1 MPSKK
6 LNVRPNSFY
15 VEKQVTNG
23 QMVFDQHGDFSNKTD
38 LNYNI
43 NTGKTPSNLL
53 LSGNVDSNEHVI
65 RGRYGLRGGY
75 LRTYVS
81 GLHVADGDGT
91 VPSLQLFGLHNNYDI
106 KEGGMIF
113 ARPTSAGTITATNGS
128 TAVSGVGT
136 TWSGTTGFF
145 GKYFKGTNYQGGA
158 YIYIGPN
165 GSKERYEVAAIG
177 SNTALTL
184 STNYTGTT
192 TSTTQL
198 ELDEDMGANVTTF
211 SSVYTGPSVNFEENF
226 DGLDAKLSAV
236 TEITREGANT
246 IVKRQNPYILCSLYD
261 EFKYNVSSVINNH
274 GHALGMQSLKNV
286 KIIMEQNAY
295 YPVRAQNAYDL
306 NSFIGNIENGFIM
319 RNPDGGIQ
327 SRNAGTPNQSYG
339 SPSDTAFMNNF
350 NNTVLSQGRL
360 YLAKETSP
368 SPDGQFYHILN
379 RNGRASGYG
388 MFISN
393 INSALIKYDSEQTF
407 DPNPENTV
415 NTTTNNT
422 IFDKVYSSFNFNN
435 PFTATSDVPVLTST
449 VELQS
454 DVVKSGANAARIY
467 HLWDFSPDNAD
478 IEKYLGRDNS
488 LNPQTA
494 YMAKYDIPFPLT
506 QDMSLSRNGDRRSYV
521 PYISMDMNVAKL
533 QPSVLYDIQNYL
545 GSTLG
550 NNVTG
555 NFINDPTVEYSGS
568 DFQSTNFGTTAAI
581 RTKAMTFLRSVV
593 ITFSNYK
600 PLDTHTTLEDF
611 LQYGFDNAYGSSQN
625 AESIVGG
632 VVLSRLGM
640 DGADIEN
647 EFIYA
652 QALPIVKF
660 NTFQMGF
667 NEMWNAGSGHQF
679 GFGLAKIR
687 SGTADGRLQQM
698 LMFPANIENSNSVPA
713 ATPRVVKLPMNEFFN
728 MKFYIDVLQ
737 DTGANSN
744 SYANTRNPY
753 ATFPNSRQGVA
764 MRCVF
769 QTDAI
774 NEESTS
780 EDIYKDM
787 PYLDLNF
794 SVSGGNA
801 NPGASTGGSTP
812 GFRFSDFF
820 STPNAVTCK
829 YPKHMIIWVQ
839 NYRFVNSAESQ
850 FAFGDN
856 QIIDSASGSAIETEV
871 YIDNVM
877 GCDFYKNIANTTSKG
892 KIPSPVLFPQ
902 GELVDSPI
910 RFIEDGS
917 IDMTSFN
924 AGTAVNATDANTTI
938 SSYSPASHFCIGF
951 DSKLDL
957 PISGSSTARRGYL
970 LMNDFYTTSF
980 TRLDRIIP
988 DLYSGATIS
997 LGKSDYDDGVWLDG
1011 SSSGTEVQGSPY
1023 ASGTV
1028 GVNYFDP
1035 AVGNAQYSTT
1045 GNKDITSKI
1054 CFGTGSNNNF
1064 LSSDGFT
1071 QKGFIN
1077 INISNAGNST
1087 SNAYDVWA
1095 KRENAFCST
1104 KITDVPRGGNNLAT
1118 NQLQVADVDVFN
1130 PYNENEEY
1138 ILYQANFEF
1147 SGSTFKILT
1156 LKGGVSAIGENNIVT
1171 FNESVV
1177 SGSGVFANAIGRETQ
1192 LPYLYISP
1200 YKYWVN
1206 LNTRGDQN
1214 YQPRSFTGVTLVHN
1228 NLSGASASPS
1238 TVTGTTF
1245 NEATYTFK
1253 VADTGSI
1260 GQSASYDSAWNFTL
1274 DPEADTAL
1282 ILTQNFGYGAY
1293 DTAEK
1298 KGGYLSHTTPS
1309 LNTYNYMNIG
1319 PLLLDSTV
1327 QERGNFNLMMRQ
1339 LPSDYTTNV
1348 RLIGDEYASDNQLQ
1362 FKPTY
1367 IYEYLDSTPFIN
1379 SFTVEPA
1386 IDLLSKGTN
1395 LYDLSTENLNAIR
1408 FNWDIPDD
1416 DIWYQMIH
1424 IDNNGAIENKYQN
1437 AKLWIPMN
1445 EEPPNLTTKPT
1456 INWYNKI
1463 TDTSGTAVVG
1473 ANVRSF
1479 VDGLQGYSPHIS
1491 GNAVESASIR
1501 VTNSEND
1508 AFKNLTEYTFVIH
1521 VTFDATEKGS
1531 NTLIFGQ
1538 GVFNHMI
1545 ALRKDANDVIQYDHS
1560 TSSATSTA
1568 TGSTVVRCDGETVYS
1583 IIVTYRYQSEAGPDL
1598 KLYVDGK
1605 LDGYVVDA
1613 VNKYTGS
1620 DHLQFAYGYAAF
1632 PPGINYFQGRVEEFV
1647 LWDKQFL
1654 VVEGNEYIYNTA
1666 DLDDLTSGKTNTWSA
1681 KLFAYD
1687 YHNIRGKTFK
1697 EVASSQNISWRTTPV

>member
-1 MPSKK
+1 MPVKSLKVK
-6 LNVRPNSFY
+6 PNKFY

-23 QMVFDQHGDFSNKTD
+23 QIVFDQHGDFSNATD
-38 LNYNI
+38 YHYDI
-43 NTGKTPSNLL
+43 STGKTPNNLV
-53 LSGNVDSNEHVI
+53 LSGSVDTTEHVD
-65 RGRYGLRGGY
+65 RGRYNLAGGF

-91 VPSLQLFGLHNNYDI
+91 VPNLQLFGLHNNYDI
-106 KEGGMIF
+106 TEGGMIF
-113 ARPTSAGTITATNGS
+113 ARPTSAGIITATNGS

-136 TWSGTTGFF
+136 TWDGTSGFF
-145 GKYFKGTNYQGGA
+145 GKYFKGINYQGGA

-177 SNTALTL
+177 GNTALTL
-184 STNYTGTT
+184 STAYTGTT
-192 TSTTQL
+192 TNSTQL
-198 ELDEDMGANVTTF
+198 ELDEDMGADVTTF
-211 SSVYTGPSVNFEENF
+211 SSVYTAPSVNFEENF
-226 DGLDAKLSAV
+226 DGLDTKLSTV
-236 TEITREGANT
+236 TEFVREGANAV
-246 IVKRQNPYILCSLYD
+246 VKRGHPYIECSYYD
-261 EFKYNVSSVINNH
+261 EFKYKVKSESSFHDTSPVGVN
-274 GHALGMQSLKNV
+274 SV
-286 KIIMEQNAY
+286 KTLMEQNCY
-295 YPVRAQNAYDL
+295 YPYRARNAYDL
-306 NSFIGNIENGFIM
+306 ST
-319 RNPDGGIQ
+319 PDGYATAMGEGIAARYVPNDP
-327 SRNAGTPNQSYG
+327 SRYAK
-339 SPSDTAFMNNF
+339 SDGQYIEVPGFAN
-350 NNTVLSQGRL
+350 GRL
-360 YLAKETSP
+360 YLAKYASYKN
-368 SPDGQFYHILN
+368 GGGFYSILN
-379 RNGRASGYG
+379 RQGKSSGYG
-388 MFISN
+388 VSLG
-393 INSALIKYDSEQTF
+393 ALDMAIVGYDSTQTF
-407 DPNPENTV
+407 NPDPENTV

-422 IFDKVYSSFNFNN
+422 MFDKVYSSFNFNN
-435 PFTATSDVPVLTST
+435 PFTATTDVPILTST

-454 DVVKSGANAARIY
+454 DVVKSGANAARMY

-506 QDMSLSRNGDRRSYV
+506 QDMSLSRDGDRRAYV

-550 NNVTG
+550 TNVTG
-555 NFINDPTVEYSGS
+555 NFINNPSIEYSGS
-568 DFQSTNFGTTAAI
+568 DFQSTKFGTTEAI

-593 ITFSNYK
+593 VTFSNYK

-625 AESIVGG
+625 DESIVGG
-632 VVLSRLGM
+632 IVLSRLGM

-660 NTFQMGF
+660 NSAQMGF
-667 NEMWNAGSGHQF
+667 NEMWNSHASNF

-698 LMFPANIENSNSVPA
+698 LMFPSNIENSNSTPN

-737 DTGANSN
+737 QTGHSSN

-753 ATFPNSRQGVA
+753 ANFPSSSQGVA

-774 NEESTS
+774 NDESTS

-794 SVSGGNA
+794 SISGGNA
-801 NPGASTGGSTP
+801 NPAADTGGETP

-820 STPNAVTCK
+820 TTSNAITCK

-839 NYRFVNSAESQ
+839 NYRFVKSSESQ

-856 QIIDSASGSAIETEV
+856 SIIDSANGSAIEAEV
-871 YIDNVM
+871 FIDNVK
-877 GCDFYKNIANTTSKG
+877 GCDFYKNIANTTSRG
-892 KIPSPVLFPQ
+892 KIPSPVSFPQ
-902 GELVDSPI
+902 GEFIDSPI

-938 SSYSPASHFCIGF
+938 NSYSPASHFCIGF

-970 LMNDFYTTSF
+970 LMNDFYTTAF

-997 LGKSDYDDGVWLDG
+997 LGKNDYDGGVWNDG
-1011 SSSGTEVQGSPY
+1011 ANSGTEVQGSFY

-1028 GVNYFDP
+1028 GTNYFDP

-1054 CFGTGSNNNF
+1054 CFGTGSSNNF

-1077 INISNAGNST
+1077 INISNAGNT
-1087 SNAYDVWA
+1087 TTNAYDVWS
-1095 KRENAFCST
+1095 KRENVFCST
-1104 KITDVPRGGNNLAT
+1104 KVTDVPRGGNSLT
-1118 NQLQVADVDVFN
+1118 PNQLQIADVDVLN
-1130 PYNENEEY
+1130 PHNEDEEY

-1147 SGSTFKILT
+1147 SDSRYKILT
-1156 LKGGVSAIGENNIVT
+1156 LKGGVSAIGEDNVVT

-1177 SGSGVFANAIGRETQ
+1177 SGSTSQPIGQETQ

-1206 LNTRGDQN
+1206 LNTKGDQN
-1214 YQPRSFTGVTLVHN
+1214 YQPRTFTGVTLVNN

-1253 VADTGSI
+1253 LADTGSI
-1260 GQSASYDSAWNFTL
+1260 GQSASYDSAWNFLL
-1274 DPEADTAL
+1274 DPEADTAV

-1293 DTAEK
+1293 DTESK
-1298 KGGYLSHTTPS
+1298 KGGYISHITPS

-1339 LPSDYTTNV
+1339 LPSDYSTNV

-1367 IYEYLDSTPFIN
+1367 IYEYIDDTPFVN
-1379 SFTVEPA
+1379 NFSVEPA
-1386 IDLLSKGTN
+1386 YNILDGNTN
-1395 LYDLSTENLNAIR
+1395 LYDLGTENLNAVK
-1408 FNWDIPDD
+1408 FKWDVEDD
-1416 DIWYQMIH
+1416 DIWYQMIF
-1424 IDNNGAIENKYQN
+1424 IDNDGTIENKYQN
-1437 AKLWIPMN
+1437 AKLWIPCN
-1445 EEPPNLTTKPT
+1445 EEPTTLTTKPT
-1456 INWYNKI
+1456 INWYNQI
-1463 TDTSGTAVVG
+1463 ANTSGTATVG

-1479 VDGLQGYSPHIS
+1479 IDGVQGYSPKIS
-1491 GNAVESASIR
+1491 GNAAGSQSIQIA
-1501 VTNSEND
+1501 NGDNN
-1508 AFKNLTEYTFVIH
+1508 AFKDLTEYTMSVH
-1521 VTFDATEKGS
+1521 VTFDSSEKGS
-1531 NTLIFGQ
+1531 NTIVLGQ
-1538 GVFNHMI
+1538 GVFNHLI
-1545 ALRKDANDVIQYDHS
+1545 ALRKNSSDTIEFQHS
-1560 TSSATSTA
+1560 NGSQSSTA
-1568 TGSTVVRCDGETVYS
+1568 TGSTVIRCDGKTVYS
-1583 IIVTYRYQSEAGPDL
+1583 IIVTYKYQSKAGPDL
-1598 KLYVDGK
+1598 QLFVDGT
-1605 LDGYVVDA
+1605 LDGYVTDA
-1613 VNKYTGS
+1613 VSQSTNTDNFDLGYYTAT
-1620 DHLQFAYGYAAF
+1620 L
-1632 PPGINYFQGRVEEFV
+1632 PGGTNYFQGRIEEFV
-1647 LWDKQFL
+1647 LWDKQYI
-1654 VVEGNEYIYNTA
+1654 VTNGNEYTYNTA
-1666 DLDDLTSGKTNTWSA
+1666 DLDDLTSSSINTWSA
-1681 KLFAYD
+1681 KLFVFD
-1687 YHNIRGKTFK
+1687 YHNIRGKTHR
-1697 EVASSQNISWRTTPV
+1697 EVGSSKNISWRTTPI